1 MVSTLTQ
8 RLVCVICCS
17 RSLWNVR
24 CGLRCVPLLSFASLE
39 NPLSRKHTE
48 VSGYVGKVNLTVR
61 MGDVTVCASSG
72 NNLRNIGW
80 VLELGNGQTEPSEE
94 RIDGIEVNGFVTDT
108 ERERRKREERKGWR
122 QQ

>member
-1 MVSTLTQ
+1 MFV
-8 RLVCVICCS
+8 VC
-17 RSLWNVR
+17 
-24 CGLRCVPLLSFASLE
+24 CGVRCVPLLSFASLE

-61 MGDVTVCASSG
+61 MGDLTVCAGSG
-72 NNLRNIGW
+72 NNLKNIGW

-108 ERERRKREERKGWR
+108 EREKRKREERKG
-122 QQ
+122 